1 MAELGL
7 HYCVGFSLVAAN
19 GGYSLAAGQGLLT
32 AVASCCTARAPGA
45 RTVVTVARWLN
56 SSGARASCL
65 DSSGARASC
74 LDSSGARASCLD
86 SCGARASCLDSSGA
100 RASCLDSFGARAS
113 CLDSFGARASFLNSF
128 GARAS
133 FLRVTWDLP
142 RSGTEPVSPVL
153 AGGFFTT
160 EPPGKPPE

>member
-86 SCGARASCLDSSGA
+86 SSGA

>member
-45 RTVVTVARWLN
+45 RTVVTVARWRN
-56 SSGARASCL
+56 SS
-65 DSSGARASC
+65 
-74 LDSSGARASCLD
+74 
-86 SCGARASCLDSSGA
+86 GARASCLDSSGA

-113 CLDSFGARASFLNSF
+113 CLDSF

>member
-74 LDSSGARASCLD
+74 LDS
-86 SCGARASCLDSSGA
+86 
-100 RASCLDSFGARAS
+100 FGARAS
-113 CLDSFGARASFLNSF
+113 CLDSF

>member
-56 SSGARASCL
+56 SS
-65 DSSGARASC
+65 
-74 LDSSGARASCLD
+74 
-86 SCGARASCLDSSGA
+86 GARASCLDSSGA

>member
-45 RTVVTVARWLN
+45 RTVVTVARWRN

-86 SCGARASCLDSSGA
+86 SCGARASCLDSS
-100 RASCLDSFGARAS
+100 GARAS

>member
-74 LDSSGARASCLD
+74 LDS
-86 SCGARASCLDSSGA
+86 
-100 RASCLDSFGARAS
+100 
-113 CLDSFGARASFLNSF
+113 FGARASFLNSF